1 MTKYNIGEYIMIQ
14 DMHKEIKKAVI
25 RSQHTQRNWDLS
37 REVPQEDIDTLVHA
51 ISNCPSKQ
59 NFAFYN
65 AHFITN
71 REIIE
76 KIHDLSM
83 GLGYNDENGDR
94 IECTNP
100 QILAN
105 LLVVFEEATPSKEYL
120 KKLGDRDSN
129 IVNLYKRDRDMAI
142 GIAAG
147 YLNVV
152 GSMLGYQTGCCACFD
167 FDAVKALLGLEN
179 EVVLAMGIG
188 FKDPN
193 RQRRE
198 HHVDGVM
205 LPRRVKEDIKVKYF
219 K

>member
-1 MTKYNIGEYIMIQ
+1 MIQ

>member
-1 MTKYNIGEYIMIQ
+1 MIQ

-37 REVPQEDIDTLVHA
+37 REVPQEDIDTLIHA
-51 ISNCPSKQ
+51 VSNCPSKQ

-76 KIHDLSM
+76 QIHDLSM
-83 GLGYNDENGDR
+83 GLGYNDDQGNR

-105 LLVVFEEATPSKEYL
+105 LLVVFEEATPSKQYF
-120 KKLGDRDSN
+120 KKLGNRDFSN
-129 IVNLYKRDRDMAI
+129 LEIFKRDRDMAI

-147 YLNVV
+147 YLNVT
-152 GSMLGYQTGCCACFD
+152 GAILGYQTGCCACFD
-167 FDAVKALLGLEN
+167 FDAVRDLLGLKN

-188 FKDPN
+188 YKDPN
-193 RQRRE
+193 KQRRE
-198 HHVDGVM
+198 HQVDGVM
-205 LPRRVKEDIKVKYF
+205 IPRRIKEEIKVSLVK
-219 K
+219 

>member
-1 MTKYNIGEYIMIQ
+1 MIQ

-37 REVPQEDIDTLVHA
+37 KEIPEEDIEILVHA

-71 REIIE
+71 RDIIE
-76 KIHDLSM
+76 KVHSLSM
-83 GLGYNDENGDR
+83 GLGYNDENGER

-100 QILAN
+100 QVLAN
-105 LLVVFEEATPSKEYL
+105 LLVVFEEATPSKEYFG
-120 KKLGDRDSN
+120 KLGQRDFSL
-129 IVNLYKRDRDMAI
+129 VDLYKRDRDMAI

-147 YLNVV
+147 YLNVTS
-152 GSMLGYQTGCCACFD
+152 SMLGYQTGCCACFD
-167 FDAVKALLGLEN
+167 FDAVQELLGLEN
-179 EVVLAMGIG
+179 KPILAMGVGI
-188 FKDPN
+188 KDPN

-205 LPRRVKEDIKVKYF
+205 LPRRVKEEIKVSFVK
-219 K
+219 

>member
-1 MTKYNIGEYIMIQ
+1 MIQ

-37 REVPQEDIDTLVHA
+37 RQVPQDDIETLVHA

-59 NFAFYN
+59 NYAFYN

-76 KIHDLSM
+76 QVHDLSM
-83 GLGYNDENGDR
+83 GLGYNDNEGKR

-100 QILAN
+100 QILGN
-105 LLVVFEEATPSKEYL
+105 LLVVFEEATPSKDYF
-120 KKLGDRDSN
+120 KKLGNRDFSE
-129 IVNLYKRDRDMAI
+129 IETFKRDRDMAI

-167 FDAVKALLGLEN
+167 FDAVQELLGLEN

-188 FKDPN
+188 YKDPH

-205 LPRRVKEDIKVKYF
+205 IPRRIKEEIKVSFVK
-219 K
+219 

>member
-1 MTKYNIGEYIMIQ
+1 MIQ
-14 DMHKEIKKAVI
+14 NMQKEIKKAVI

-37 REVPQEDIDTLVHA
+37 KTIPEDDIETLVH
-51 ISNCPSKQ
+51 SVSHCPSKQ

-71 REIIE
+71 RDIIE
-76 KIHDLSM
+76 KIHSLSM
-83 GLGYNDENGDR
+83 GLGYNDESGQR

-105 LLVVFEEATPSKEYL
+105 LLVVFEEATPSKEYF
-120 KKLGDRDSN
+120 KKLGQRDYSL
-129 IVNLYKRDRDMAI
+129 IELYKRDRDMAV

-147 YLNVV
+147 YLNVT
-152 GSMLGYQTGCCACFD
+152 SAMLGYQTGCCACFD
-167 FDAVKALLGLEN
+167 FDAVQSLLSLEN
-179 EVVLAMGIG
+179 PPILAMGVGI
-188 FKDPN
+188 KDPN

-205 LPRRVKEDIKVKYF
+205 LPRRVKEEIKVSFVK
-219 K
+219 